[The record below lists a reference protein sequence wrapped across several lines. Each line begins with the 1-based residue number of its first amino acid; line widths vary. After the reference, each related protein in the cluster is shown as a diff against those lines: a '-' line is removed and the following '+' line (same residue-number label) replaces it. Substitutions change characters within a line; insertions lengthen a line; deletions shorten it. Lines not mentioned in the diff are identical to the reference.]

1 MHVETAFVGKSVKP
15 KEFERTK
22 SGMQRRV
29 LQHIAPGVV
38 VPLFTIWQMS
48 PTLPL
53 VQTVV
58 VATGGGAGVAGLWQP
73 PGFTSDTMD
82 CWPLATRRTVSFHLG
97 RTRNHRR
104 TAESHSAPRTAPC
117 TAPQRNFNQCHNI
130 PTQDEEAEI
139 FFSIVF

>member
-1 MHVETAFVGKSVKP
+1 MGKSVKP
-15 KEFERTK
+15 KEFERAM

-73 PGFTSDTMD
+73 PGFTSDTIYIVGQVRLTKLLVFTLAGPGTTEELQKATSRLA
-82 CWPLATRRTVSFHLG
+82 PLRAQ
-97 RTRNHRR
+97 
-104 TAESHSAPRTAPC
+104 HSSA
-117 TAPQRNFNQCHNI
+117 
-130 PTQDEEAEI
+130 
-139 FFSIVF
+139 S